1 MKKQDSIQASS
12 KTSLLVSTENGL
24 SIRQGAELTP
34 TTCWEQGHNIRAL
47 YKSNPQWTI
56 AMLVLELGKLV
67 DFVDAKKT
75 LKTEEELMFTC
86 ETLIEEFPAMTLEE
100 FVLVFKMIKQGKFGK
115 LYERLK
121 LAEISDCCKRYEG
134 EHRAEVLEAQVH
146 KKKDHK
152 YYDPANITYEP
163 KKFSQALRDHISL
176 SEEDL
181 RQLGQ
186 LKPKNETDEH

>member
-1 MKKQDSIQASS
+1 MKKQDSIQISS
-12 KTSLLVSTENGL
+12 KTSLLISTERGL
-24 SIRQGAELTP
+24 VLRKGAELTP
-34 TTCWEQGHNIRAL
+34 STCWEQGHNIRAL
-47 YKSNPQWTI
+47 YKTNPQWTI
-56 AMLVLELGKLV
+56 AMLVMELGKLV

-75 LKTEEELMFTC
+75 LKTEEELLFTC

-134 EHRAEVLEAQVH
+134 EQRAEVLEAKAHDYKEHQ
-146 KKKDHK
+146 
-152 YYDPANITYEP
+152 YFDPENITYKP
-163 KKFSQALRDHISL
+163 KKFSQSLRDHISL
-176 SEEDL
+176 SEDDL

-186 LKPKNETDEH
+186 LKPKNKTNEH